1 MAIPTSRTSENAII
15 TIDKALCKGCALCV
29 EVCKDFSLVL
39 KDKKAC
45 VSDNPV
51 FGCIACG
58 HCMAICP
65 EGAIKISGRCMSKDD
80 LFDLHDAKNAAGFDS
95 LFGLLQKRRSIRE
108 FMDIPVEKELI
119 EKVLSAA
126 KTAPMGLP
134 PSDVNVLVFDSKEK
148 VRAFAEDFCRYLEGM
163 KWLVSDW
170 FLNIMKPFWGKEND
184 ELFRGFVKP
193 CIRIYTEKMKQGV
206 NVVNYDAPVA
216 MYFYGSQYCDPADP
230 IVAATYAMIAAE
242 SLGLGT
248 CMLGAVHPMIQ
259 NGRRAAKFRKRN
271 EIRSKSR
278 EGLFVI
284 MGYPSV
290 KYRKGIKRSFANV
303 DFAK

>member
-15 TIDKALCKGCALCV
+15 TVDTTLCKGCALCI

-51 FGCIACG
+51 FGCMACG

-65 EGAIKISGRCMSKDD
+65 EGAIKISGRCMSTDD
-80 LFDLHDAKNAAGFDS
+80 LFDLCDAKNAAGFDS

-108 FMDIPVEKELI
+108 FRDIPVEKEII

-148 VRAFAEDFCRYLEGM
+148 IRAFAEDFCRYLEGM

-193 CIRIYTEKMKQGV
+193 CIEIYTEKMKQGV
-206 NVVNYDAPVA
+206 NVVNYDAPAA

-271 EIRSKSR
+271 GIRSKSR

-290 KYRKGIKRSFANV
+290 KYRKGIKRSFANI